1 MLQIKKKIMNTNTV
15 LAIFIVSFFATIVI
29 GVSMEKDEHQK
40 RMDLIEEKKELV
52 DLQKRVE
59 LEKIVNWADSVS
71 LEIDKELK

>member
-15 LAIFIVSFFATIVI
+15 LAIFIVFVFSSLIIAFSF
-29 GVSMEKDEHQK
+29 EKDEHQK

-59 LEKIVNWADSVS
+59 LEQTIQWTDSLS
-71 LEIDKELK
+71 LEIDKQLN

>member
-15 LAIFIVSFFATIVI
+15 LAIFIVFVFSSLIIAFSF
-29 GVSMEKDEHQK
+29 EKDEHQK

-59 LEKIVNWADSVS
+59 LEQTIKWADSLS
-71 LEIDKELK
+71 LEIDKQLN

>member
-15 LAIFIVSFFATIVI
+15 LAIFIVFVFSSLIIAFSF
-29 GVSMEKDEHQK
+29 EKDEHQK

-59 LEKIVNWADSVS
+59 LEQTIQWADSLA
-71 LEIDKELK
+71 LEIDKQLN

>member
-1 MLQIKKKIMNTNTV
+1 MLQIKIMNTNT
-15 LAIFIVSFFATIVI
+15 LIAIFIVSFFATIVI

>member
-1 MLQIKKKIMNTNTV
+1 MNTNT
-15 LAIFIVSFFATIVI
+15 LIAIFIVSFFATIVI

-59 LEKIVNWADSVS
+59 LEKIVNWAYSVS

>member
-1 MLQIKKKIMNTNTV
+1 MNTNT
-15 LAIFIVSFFATIVI
+15 LIAIFIVSFFATIVI

>member
-1 MLQIKKKIMNTNTV
+1 MNTNT
-15 LAIFIVSFFATIVI
+15 LIAIFIVSFFATIVI

-40 RMDLIEEKKELV
+40 RVDLIEEKKELV

>member
-1 MLQIKKKIMNTNTV
+1 MNTNT
-15 LAIFIVSFFATIVI
+15 LIAIFIVSFFATIVI

-59 LEKIVNWADSVS
+59 LEQIIMWADSLA

>member
-59 LEKIVNWADSVS
+59 LEQTIQWTDSLS
-71 LEIDKELK
+71 LEIDKQLN

>member
-15 LAIFIVSFFATIVI
+15 LAIFIVFVFSSLIIAFSF
-29 GVSMEKDEHQK
+29 EKDEHQK

-59 LEKIVNWADSVS
+59 LEQTIQWADSLS
-71 LEIDKELK
+71 LEIDKQLN